1 MEDESRQAKQ
11 ATEFTKK
18 ENEDFQKSLPP
29 DDGTDAANV
38 AKGFIATRTNPIIE
52 KLEPNAWQPISWDLS
67 KSDFVKGESPETVN
81 PSLWRQAGLNAQHG
95 LYQICEDFY
104 QVRGFDTSNA
114 TFIRSNGSV

>member
-38 AKGFIATRTNPIIE
+38 A
-52 KLEPNAWQPISWDLS
+52 
-67 KSDFVKGESPETVN
+67 
-81 PSLWRQAGLNAQHG
+81 
-95 LYQICEDFY
+95 
-104 QVRGFDTSNA
+104 
-114 TFIRSNGSV
+114 

>member
-18 ENEDFQKSLPP
+18 ENRAFQKSLPL

-52 KLEPNAWQPISWDLS
+52 KVRPLQRR
-67 KSDFVKGESPETVN
+67 V
-81 PSLWRQAGLNAQHG
+81 
-95 LYQICEDFY
+95 EDKLV
-104 QVRGFDTSNA
+104 QRHLCARV
-114 TFIRSNGSV
+114 IK